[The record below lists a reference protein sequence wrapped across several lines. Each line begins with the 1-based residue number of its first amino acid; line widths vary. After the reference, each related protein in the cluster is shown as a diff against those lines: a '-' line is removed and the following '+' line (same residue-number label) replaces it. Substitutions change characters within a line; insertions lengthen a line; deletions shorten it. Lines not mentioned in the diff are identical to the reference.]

1 MYFFD
6 ADGLSCEDRAEIDL
20 RDRTLEQVILMP
32 ESQQNQQ
39 LDLGGMLQCRVIA
52 GLRNRGS
59 CDPCLVSLL
68 RKEEQLAAYE
78 RYFQFGTA

>member
-20 RDRTLEQVILMP
+20 RDRTLEQVVLMP
-32 ESQQNQQ
+32 EVSRISNWIWE
-39 LDLGGMLQCRVIA
+39 DVAIRVIA